1 MKKQIIALLLVLCMM
16 PCSFT
21 FAESNAGASEIT
33 TNASEPSDNVISNF
47 DIVVSNILTTISS
60 YYYAKDVSGSFDAN
74 ATLETDLAMY
84 LADKVSTQHHI
95 DNLYNLSKENFN
107 IDVNLIDYTASA
119 NSNIIIFE
127 IQALA
132 TFNYV
137 GRDFDTTVSDVVTV
151 KYDIQKQR
159 IVDIYIPLD

>member
-16 PCSFT
+16 PCSFA
-21 FAESNAGASEIT
+21 FAESNAGVSEIT

-84 LADKVSTQHHI
+84 LA
-95 DNLYNLSKENFN
+95 
-107 IDVNLIDYTASA
+107 
-119 NSNIIIFE
+119 
-127 IQALA
+127 
-132 TFNYV
+132 
-137 GRDFDTTVSDVVTV
+137 G
-151 KYDIQKQR
+151 
-159 IVDIYIPLD
+159 